1 MALRDMVYPLAEG
14 PLIATRPTES
24 ALLMVSET
32 RLREAM
38 ISLSEASLRM
48 TSCPVGAGA
57 HGGSGCW
64 RSSSDGMVSS
74 GDGGPAE
81 GKAQEGARCG
91 GGLGDR
97 REVVRERGP
106 IWDWVSTSG
115 KGHRS
120 TKGPDS
126 EGMVTDCPSGELV
139 GVRIPEMSAKIWGC
153 V

>member
-1 MALRDMVYPLAEG
+1 MMYSLAAG
-14 PLIATRPTES
+14 PVIATRPTVA

-38 ISLSEASLRM
+38 ISVSEASLRM
-48 TSCPVGAGA
+48 TSRPAGPGAD
-57 HGGSGCW
+57 GGSDCW

-91 GGLGDR
+91 GGLGER

-106 IWDWVSTSG
+106 SWGWVCASG
-115 KGHRS
+115 QGHRR
-120 TKGPDS
+120 TKGPDY
-126 EGMVTDCPSGELV
+126 EGMVTDCPSGEFV